1 MLRDQP
7 VFDEELAELDAK
19 VSNLFFDAVSM
30 GDFRKAQLLHTR
42 HGVDLNARRNA
53 DGQTA
58 LHIACHQGYQD
69 IARFLFDNSSKLSD
83 RADNLGYRPI
93 HYAVLR

>member
-1 MLRDQP
+1 MFRDQP

-19 VSNLFFDAVSM
+19 VANLFFDAVFI
-30 GDFRKAQLLHTR
+30 GDFRKAQLFYDR
-42 HGVDLNARRNA
+42 HGVDLNVRRNA

-58 LHIACHQGYQD
+58 LHIACNQGYQD
-69 IARFLFDNSSKLSD
+69 IVRWLLNNGSKLSD
-83 RADNLGYRPI
+83 KVDNMGYRPI